1 MAEEV
6 EEQHENSFCRI
17 HPAHSAVGICSV
29 CLQEKLGKLVFSERQ
44 SVFSQQSDMMGSSYS
59 CSSSSSETTKKN
71 NGENVDVGST
81 GRVSSLMDNDR
92 SKQQQQRPG
101 SGEGFVM
108 LSRSKTVATSRRI
121 STLQESNPCPPPGK
135 KKGSFWSFLY
145 FTKRKSEANG
155 VQHVDENAMNGDTKV
170 ERQEGPHLNFSSS
183 LAFEGKVMRSR
194 SVGYG
199 SRSFSAASYQKS
211 PIGGFKECRSKR
223 VESKGFEGEQVQGS
237 VKCGGLFVGFGG
249 APTALISDEFK
260 DGTERTSS
268 FGCHSRSK
276 SWSWAFSSPLRA
288 FIHSKRW
295 SNKASNEDAS
305 APAGAG
311 GAGSSTPGSLMEIDR
326 G

>member
-6 EEQHENSFCRI
+6 EELHENSFCRI
-17 HPAHSAVGICSV
+17 HPAQSAVGICSV

-59 CSSSSSETTKKN
+59 CSSSSSETTKKT

-81 GRVSSLMDNDR
+81 GRVLSLMDKDR
-92 SKQQQQRPG
+92 SKQQQRPG

-121 STLQESNPCPPPGK
+121 STLQETNRCPPPGK

-155 VQHVDENAMNGDTKV
+155 VQHVDEKVMNGDNKF
-170 ERQEGPHLNFSSS
+170 ESEEGPHLNFSSS

-211 PIGGFKECRSKR
+211 PIGGFKDCRSKR
-223 VESKGFEGEQVQGS
+223 VESKGLEGEQVQGS

-260 DGTERTSS
+260 DGAERTSS

-295 SNKASNEDAS
+295 TNKASNEDTA

-311 GAGSSTPGSLMEIDR
+311 SSPPGSLMEIDR